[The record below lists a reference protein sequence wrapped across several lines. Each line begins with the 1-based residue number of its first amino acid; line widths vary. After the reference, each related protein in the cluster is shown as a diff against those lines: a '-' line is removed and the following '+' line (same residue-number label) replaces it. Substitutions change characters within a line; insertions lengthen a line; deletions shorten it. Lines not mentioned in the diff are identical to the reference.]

1 MPGVLLQDTPF
12 KTITIKELHPSYGA
26 EVIGADFS
34 NMSEEQF
41 QEIRA
46 AMAKVLQLE
55 LTYMH
60 PAVITNQLHSMAFS
74 PFATLA

>member
-12 KTITIKELHPSYGA
+12 KTITVKELHPSYGA
-26 EVIGADFS
+26 EISGADFT

-46 AMAKVLQLE
+46 AMAKVINPLYTSRL
-55 LTYMH
+55 L
-60 PAVITNQLHSMAFS
+60 N
-74 PFATLA
+74 

>member
-26 EVIGADFS
+26 EVVGADFS
-34 NMSEEQF
+34 NMPKEQF

-55 LTYMH
+55 HTCMYLSMT
-60 PAVITNQLHSMAFS
+60 TNKLHSMAFFPS
-74 PFATLA
+74 GTLA

>member
-12 KTITIKELHPSYGA
+12 KTITVKELHPSYGA
-26 EVIGADFS
+26 EISGADFT

-46 AMAKVLQLE
+46 AMAKVINPLY
-55 LTYMH
+55 TYRLL
-60 PAVITNQLHSMAFS
+60 N
-74 PFATLA
+74 